1 MEAFAGAKVNAL
13 CSTIKKF
20 TGFSHIFVTR
30 SLLCFGCFA
39 AGQHADGWISLTHCN
54 IYNWLANACILKT
67 CERIAMSVLYFGNNV
82 IPFEFHCFSLAFL
95 FASVATD
102 LSTWGMGRQGR
113 RHTQTTNRSSI
124 YSKSKQLFSITIYT
138 KNLVEFPFRFAN
150 LQVLASKRR
159 WAHKILSFFLLFDI
173 LSQLFLALVFLYHEY
188 NTAQW

>member
-1 MEAFAGAKVNAL
+1 MEAFAGAKVNGL

-67 CERIAMSVLYFGNNV
+67 CERIAMSVLYFGNGV
-82 IPFEFHCFSLAFL
+82 TFFEFLRFSLAFYSQVSRL
-95 FASVATD
+95 IFQLEAWD
-102 LSTWGMGRQGR
+102 DRGR